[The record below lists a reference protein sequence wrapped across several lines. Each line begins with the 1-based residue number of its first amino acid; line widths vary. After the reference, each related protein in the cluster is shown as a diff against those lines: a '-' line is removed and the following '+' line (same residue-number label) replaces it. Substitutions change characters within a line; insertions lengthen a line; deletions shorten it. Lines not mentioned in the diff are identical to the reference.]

1 MDLQSDEE
9 DDSAIVAHA
18 SPSSLSSSGFSLSSP
33 SPPVPL
39 PAPFRASQSSP
50 SPLSPFGGSQ
60 SATSSGSSSLDE
72 EEIKELATVPPA
84 APGKLDC
91 LNNYGSLPFRGP
103 LASGLPQPVLRCPNE
118 VANFFRREE
127 TSIVCF
133 AAGGS
138 HAINEAVQAGIS
150 LVLRSR
156 GVRTVRIGWWGWYP
170 KL

>member
-1 MDLQSDEE
+1 M
-9 DDSAIVAHA
+9 
-18 SPSSLSSSGFSLSSP
+18 
-33 SPPVPL
+33 
-39 PAPFRASQSSP
+39 ASQSSP

-60 SATSSGSSSLDE
+60 SSPSPFSSPPDE

-84 APGKLDC
+84 AQGKLDC
-91 LNNYGSLPFRGP
+91 LNNYGSLPFRGA
-103 LASGLPQPVLRCPNE
+103 LALGLPQPVLHCPDE
-118 VANFFRREE
+118 VAQFFKREE
-127 TSIVCF
+127 TSVVCF

-150 LVLRSR
+150 LVLRAR

>member
-50 SPLSPFGGSQ
+50 SPLSPFGLTSLHFAPRILDATNNWGSR
-60 SATSSGSSSLDE
+60 
-72 EEIKELATVPPA
+72 
-84 APGKLDC
+84 
-91 LNNYGSLPFRGP
+91 PFRFATGM
-103 LASGLPQPVLRCPNE
+103 PQPLPE
-118 VANFFRREE
+118 LPSFISTFFEREG
-127 TSIVCF
+127 TALLFF

-138 HAINEAVQAGIS
+138 HAVNEAVQVGAS
-150 LVLRSR
+150 LVASTSTRHIKF
-156 GVRTVRIGWWGWYP
+156 GYWGW
-170 KL
+170 